1 MQVGLK
7 ATFKLLWSFLL
18 SQRQLFEI
26 RLSELRKRNVILLR

>member
-18 SQRQLFEI
+18 NQRQLFEI